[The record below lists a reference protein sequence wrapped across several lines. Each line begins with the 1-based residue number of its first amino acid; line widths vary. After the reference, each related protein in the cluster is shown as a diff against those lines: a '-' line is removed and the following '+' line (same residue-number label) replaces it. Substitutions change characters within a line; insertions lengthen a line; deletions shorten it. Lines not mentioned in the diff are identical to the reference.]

1 MRDPDNLH
9 KMYEYLEEPDAVIK
23 LVDVPPYDLSDWDL
37 NDEKEF
43 KKFISSIEKKTIRG
57 SFEYRAM
64 VSYLRNYLNM
74 NRCSF
79 YENVNNIDTSKIKI
93 EIHHEPLSLY
103 DITLIVFNKR
113 NALREDLDEESIGEE
128 VMWLHYN
135 LMVGLIPLSSTVH
148 ELVHNQYLFVPTRA
162 VMGKYRE
169 FVDRYRPYM
178 LPEQLDVLQKIEDAS
193 TMIEDD
199 YKTLLSRQYIYVD
212 LTGAFKLPRIEDV
225 VNLVRGRI
233 NEIMDENSMPPKV
246 PSEIVEE
253 PKKLIDPLFF
263 ES

>member
-1 MRDPDNLH
+1 MRDPDNMH
-9 KMYEYLEEPDAVIK
+9 KLYEYLEEPDAIIK
-23 LVDVPPYDLSDWDL
+23 LDEVPEYNLSDWDL

-43 KKFISSIEKKTIRG
+43 KKFIFSIEKKTIRG
-57 SFEYRAM
+57 SFEYRSM
-64 VSYLRNYLNM
+64 INYMRNYLDM
-74 NRCSF
+74 NKCSF

-93 EIHHEPLSLY
+93 EIHHDPLSLY

-148 ELVHNQYLFVPTRA
+148 DLVHNQYLFVPTRA

-169 FVDRYRPYM
+169 FVDRYKPWM
-178 LPEQLDVLQKIEDAS
+178 LPEQLDTLERIENAS
-193 TMIEDD
+193 VSIEDD
-199 YKTLLSRQYIYVD
+199 YKVLLSRQYIYID
-212 LTGAFKLPRIEDV
+212 LDGAYKLPRMEDV
-225 VNLVRGRI
+225 IGMVKSRI
-233 NEIMDENSMPPKV
+233 NDIMNQSNAPMKTPEEQEN
-246 PSEIVEE
+246 E
-253 PKKLIDPLFF
+253 PKLIQPLIY